1 MAILYDILKNNEL
14 SKYPPLPE
22 WIQKLLETLETGSDY
37 YFDFTH
43 SIRFDVFTKEW
54 TMSTEQ

>member
-1 MAILYDILKNNEL
+1 MAILYDILKNNEI

-22 WIQKLLETLETGSDY
+22 WIKKFLETFETDNDY

-43 SIRFDVFTKEW
+43 SIRFDVLTKKW
-54 TMSTEQ
+54 TMSVDD